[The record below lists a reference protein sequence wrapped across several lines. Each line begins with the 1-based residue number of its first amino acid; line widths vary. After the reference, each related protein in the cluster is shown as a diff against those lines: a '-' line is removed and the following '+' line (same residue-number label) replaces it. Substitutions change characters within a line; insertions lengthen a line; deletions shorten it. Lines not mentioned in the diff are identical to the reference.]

1 MLDESIISQLVIE
14 TFSAKLLAH
23 LRNQVVIVGGGPSG
37 VVLGYYLARAG
48 IKTALFE
55 SKLSIGGGVWGGGMM
70 MNRVVLQEESIA
82 IAREFSLHIQEHADG
97 YYSLDSVEMAAKLT
111 AHAMDAGL
119 TIFNCVEVEDVSVK
133 NGAMNGV
140 VINWTPVRTTGLH
153 VDPLMITSNI
163 VVDSTGHPSAVVS
176 MLSKRGIIEAPK
188 GEAPMH
194 SHQGE
199 IMTVENTREIFPG
212 LYVTGMA
219 ACGYFGSPRMGPIF
233 GGMLLSGKKC
243 AQDIISKLANKH

>member
-37 VVLGYYLARAG
+37 VVLGYYLSRAG
-48 IKTALFE
+48 IKTSLFE

-70 MNRVVLQEESIA
+70 MNRVVLQEESIH
-82 IAREFSLHIQEHADG
+82 IAREFSLRLTEHSDG

-111 AHAMDAGL
+111 AHAVDAGL
-119 TIFNCVEVEDVSVK
+119 AIFNTVEVEDVSVK
-133 NGAMNGV
+133 NNVMNGV
-140 VINWTPVRTTGLH
+140 VINWSPVKTSVLH
-153 VDPLMITSNI
+153 VDPLMISSEI
-163 VVDSTGHPSAVVS
+163 VVDSTGHPSAIVS
-176 MLSKRGIIEAPK
+176 MLAKRGIIDPPK
-188 GEAPMH
+188 GEAPMN
-194 SHQGE
+194 SDMGE
-199 IMTVENTREIFPG
+199 LMTVENTREIYPG

-243 AQDIISKLANKH
+243 ADEIILKFSK